1 MVGFWSLA
9 GASDQAGLARS
20 SPAQKININKIFFKI
35 ISKNNLFFKK
45 NICDF
50 LKFFTAL

>member
-1 MVGFWSLA
+1 VHGWLGFGHWQGPVTRL
-9 GASDQAGLARS
+9 GWLG
-20 SPAQKININKIFFKI
+20 PAQPKKKILNKIFFKI
-35 ISKNNLFFKK
+35 ISK